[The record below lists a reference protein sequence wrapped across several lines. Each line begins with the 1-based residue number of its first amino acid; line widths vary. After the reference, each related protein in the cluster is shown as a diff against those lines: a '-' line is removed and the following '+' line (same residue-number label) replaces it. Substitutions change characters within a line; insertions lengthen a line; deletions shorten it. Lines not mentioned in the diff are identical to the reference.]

1 MTFSKK
7 LITLKSLMDRKQKAS
22 LLAVSSASILAVSKF
37 FVGFLSGSMAVVSS
51 GLDSLLDVFM
61 SAMNL
66 MAIRKAAQ
74 PPDPSHPYGHG
85 KAENL
90 AAVFQSLVILFSGSY
105 IIYLSVEKFLGNRK
119 IDYCIGDSGVM
130 ALSLGFSFFISRHLK
145 KVGKATGS
153 QALKADALHYTSDL
167 YSNSAALLAILLTY
181 FTHQIFFDFG
191 FAVIVG
197 GIIIFSAGSIL
208 KTAVM
213 GLMDSSIPQPIEEK
227 LITLLEGKPY
237 PFAGFHKLRTRLS
250 GSIIFADLHAMFC
263 RKLKIEEAHD
273 RTRELESE
281 ISRKIPSMDIII
293 HIEPCEQA
301 CEDTVESCKIRNR
314 APVKALPERPTLP

>member
-1 MTFSKK
+1 
-7 LITLKSLMDRKQKAS
+7 MDRKQKAS
-22 LLAVSSASILAVSKF
+22 LMAVSSASILAVSKF
-37 FVGFLSGSMAVVSS
+37 FVGLLSGSMAVVSS

-66 MAIRKAAQ
+66 LAIRKAAQ

-90 AAVFQSLVILFSGSY
+90 AAVFQSLAILFSGSY
-105 IIYLSVEKFLGNRK
+105 IIYRSMEKFLDDRK
-119 IDYCIGDSGVM
+119 IDYSIWDSGIMVV
-130 ALSLGFSFFISRHLK
+130 SLGFSFFVSSHLK

-181 FTHQIFFDFG
+181 FTHQIFFDLG
-191 FAVIVG
+191 FAIIVG
-197 GIIIFSAGSIL
+197 CIIIFSAGAIL

-213 GLMDSSIPQPIEEK
+213 GLMDSSIPQTIEKE
-227 LITLLEGKPY
+227 LVILLETKPY

-250 GSIIFADLHAMFC
+250 GSIIYADLHALFC

-293 HIEPCEQA
+293 HIEPCELA
-301 CEDTVESCKIRNR
+301 CEDTAESCKIRNQ
-314 APVKALPERPTLP
+314 APVNALPEGPTLP